1 MCVLL
6 ASHSPTPSID
16 VRHTGGVVR
25 VDAGGDVL
33 ISFSGNLGEQWVGS
47 SQCVGQSEEL
57 GTMFAT
63 PKGLFVGLI
72 MLFFV
77 VNHEGRI

>member
-1 MCVLL
+1 M
-6 ASHSPTPSID
+6 
-16 VRHTGGVVR
+16 
-25 VDAGGDVL
+25 DAGGDVL

-63 PKGLFVGLI
+63 PKGFLNVASCC
-72 MLFFV
+72 
-77 VNHEGRI
+77 EGRILR